1 MVWNHHIS
9 IAIAVDDD
17 LKVSSTSIIE
27 RPVIVKKSFGKDDS
41 MIIHTI

>member
-9 IAIAVDDD
+9 IAIAVDVD
-17 LKVSSTSIIE
+17 LKVNNTSIIE
-27 RPVIVKKSFGKDDS
+27 RPVIVNKSFGKGDS